1 LRIDEEEGGEEEG
14 EGDDLS
20 PTHED
25 RAGPENLVA
34 WCETKIKAPLITNT
48 KKYEYYD
55 ALNSSLCV
63 FLFHY

>member
-48 KKYEYYD
+48 KKIMNTMMHKITYTQK
-55 ALNSSLCV
+55 
-63 FLFHY
+63 